1 MRSSLP
7 ITVILLSPACVED
20 IQDAE
25 LLLPGPID
33 VAWEGAYDGEND
45 GLGALIPVDVMAY
58 DGASGRPLTNVE
70 LEVWAESGTAWPVPV
85 EQVVVVEP
93 DDECTEC
100 ELLWDAERDEFL
112 HEISVVD
119 ILPLSTD
126 ADGLARLY
134 LYVDTFPEGDGGA
147 DFGDLAVLVSMG
159 TTEETFLLLPR

>member
-1 MRSSLP
+1 MRRSLP
-7 ITVILLSPACVED
+7 ITAILLGSACVDEV
-20 IQDAE
+20 QDAE

-33 VAWEGAYDGEND
+33 VPWEAAYDGEGD
-45 GLGALIPVDVMAY
+45 GLGALVPVDVMAY
-58 DGASGRPLTNVE
+58 NGTTGQPLTDVE
-70 LEVWAESGTAWPVPV
+70 LQVWAEAGSAWPVPV
-85 EQVVVVEP
+85 DQVVVVEP

-100 ELLWDAERDEFL
+100 ELLWDAGRDEFL

-134 LYVDTFPEGDGGA
+134 LYVDAFPEGGDGA